1 MLLVQVYF
9 NVIKSEEKHFK
20 RFENDFIIQ
29 PFNTVSRD
37 EKLKFLDNYRLDGHC
52 LFDIEKLSS
61 PEVKAIQNK
70 IRLNKGSLCLTF
82 TCKWSRV
89 IAQQQFEKLFASV
102 RDVSFKDFK
111 KTRTVFQM
119 FPKLRNDLHRLD
131 IITRVEAAKILRD
144 TEKSDF
150 QTTLLCLAA
159 EQKTAKESYEIA
171 RDTII
176 KVLVDCT

>member
-1 MLLVQVYF
+1 
-9 NVIKSEEKHFK
+9 
-20 RFENDFIIQ
+20 
-29 PFNTVSRD
+29 
-37 EKLKFLDNYRLDGHC
+37 
-52 LFDIEKLSS
+52 
-61 PEVKAIQNK
+61 
-70 IRLNKGSLCLTF
+70 
-82 TCKWSRV
+82 
-89 IAQQQFEKLFASV
+89 
-102 RDVSFKDFK
+102 
-111 KTRTVFQM
+111 M